1 MKDVRN
7 IPDRFKYPL
16 PREHS
21 NKQRP
26 QQNANIRNQVFDRRK
41 LDHDR
46 KYKDTRFQAYLARS
60 LLSFAS
66 VPGNHRQS
74 HFVFHSYSCLERCN
88 IEAETVQESKSK
100 TW

>member
-21 NKQRP
+21 NRQRPP
-26 QQNANIRNQVFDRRK
+26 QQNANIRNQGFDRRK

-46 KYKDTRFQAYLARS
+46 KYKDFDDRRNYDLHRRKQDFNQRNHDLNNKMQPDKERRKFS
-60 LLSFAS
+60 LSRVAVL
-66 VPGNHRQS
+66 G
-74 HFVFHSYSCLERCN
+74 
-88 IEAETVQESKSK
+88 
-100 TW
+100 